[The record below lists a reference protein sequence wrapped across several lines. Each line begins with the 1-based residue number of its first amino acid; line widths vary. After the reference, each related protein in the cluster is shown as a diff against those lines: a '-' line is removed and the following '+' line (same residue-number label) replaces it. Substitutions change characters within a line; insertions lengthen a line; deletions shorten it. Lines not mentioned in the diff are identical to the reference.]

1 MLQTKRPD
9 DSFANHPVFF
19 VCRNNQKES
28 VSFPGIKTD
37 SRVLARNRGLELVIE
52 TVLRSTEF
60 DKKSIMGKSPNLKV
74 QV

>member
-1 MLQTKRPD
+1 MIRN
-9 DSFANHPVFF
+9 SFANHPGFF

-37 SRVLARNRGLELVIE
+37 SRVLARNRGLELMIE
-52 TVLRSTEF
+52 PVLRSTAF
-60 DKKSIMGKSPNLKV
+60 DKKAIIRKSPNLKV

>member
-9 DSFANHPVFF
+9 DSQTNHPVFF

-37 SRVLARNRGLELVIE
+37 SRLLARNRGLALVIE
-52 TVLRSTEF
+52 PVLRSTAF
-60 DKKSIMGKSPNLKV
+60 DKKSIMGKSSNLKV

>member
-9 DSFANHPVFF
+9 DSQTNHPGFF

-37 SRVLARNRGLELVIE
+37 SRVLARNRGLALMIE
-52 TVLRSTEF
+52 PVLRSTAF
-60 DKKSIMGKSPNLKV
+60 DKKSIMGKSSNLKV